1 VDADFDLRLVP
12 DAVRGIVARLRD
24 LGFRSWIVGGGVRDA
39 LLGKAPADW
48 DVATDARPDDLMR
61 AFPKAVPTGLQH
73 GTVTVV
79 DGDAHFEVTTLRG
92 ESAYSDGRRPDAVH
106 FVDDIT
112 ADLARRDFTV
122 NALAVEPATGAVL
135 DPFGGR
141 ADMAAR
147 TLRAVGDPR
156 ERFAEDGLRALR
168 AARFVA
174 TLEFDLEPA
183 TAAAIAPA
191 LSTYE
196 KVSPER
202 VREEWLKTMK
212 ARRPSRAFE
221 VMRSTGMLAVTC
233 PEMLEGVGMAQNKW
247 HALDVWRHGMAC
259 MDHCVG
265 DPVLRLAALLHD
277 VGKPRTRAFSDKT
290 KDWTFYDHDKV
301 GAAMAEP
308 ICQRLRFST
317 DERRRIVDLVR
328 HHLFHY
334 DGWTDAAVRRWIRR
348 VGRERIA
355 DLWALNEADVR
366 GKGDVVD
373 AAELQP
379 LERMKAHVARV
390 LAAGD
395 ALAVRD
401 LAIDGRDL
409 MRELGLAPG
418 KALGALLDELLERV
432 TEDPARNEPALLL
445 ALAREIAAARGLR

>member
-1 VDADFDLRLVP
+1 
-12 DAVRGIVARLRD
+12 
-24 LGFRSWIVGGGVRDA
+24 
-39 LLGKAPADW
+39 
-48 DVATDARPDDLMR
+48 
-61 AFPKAVPTGLQH
+61 
-73 GTVTVV
+73 
-79 DGDAHFEVTTLRG
+79 
-92 ESAYSDGRRPDAVH
+92 
-106 FVDDIT
+106 
-112 ADLARRDFTV
+112 
-122 NALAVEPATGAVL
+122 
-135 DPFGGR
+135 
-141 ADMAAR
+141 
-147 TLRAVGDPR
+147 
-156 ERFAEDGLRALR
+156 
-168 AARFVA
+168 
-174 TLEFDLEPA
+174 
-183 TAAAIAPA
+183 
-191 LSTYE
+191 
-196 KVSPER
+196 
-202 VREEWLKTMK
+202 
-212 ARRPSRAFE
+212 
-221 VMRSTGMLAVTC
+221 
-233 PEMLEGVGMAQNKW
+233 
-247 HALDVWRHGMAC
+247 

>member
-1 VDADFDLRLVP
+1 MDADFDLRLVP